1 MANNMSYEAMPSN
14 PSADRV
20 LRLIEEADDRD
31 SIWVR
36 TLNLN
41 KGGVTVIGK
50 NERIKALALACHAE
64 RRKTLN
70 VFYRIMRHTMQGTS
84 SIDGWIMSQLTE
96 TKVHHRTDVLEQPKP
111 NLFGGKK

>member
-1 MANNMSYEAMPSN
+1 MSYEAIPPN

-50 NERIKALALACHAE
+50 IERLKALAMAVHEE
-64 RRKTLN
+64 RKKTLN

-96 TKVHHRTDVLEQPKP
+96 TKIKHSTDIMEQPKP

>member
-1 MANNMSYEAMPSN
+1 MSYESVPQN

-50 NERIKALALACHAE
+50 IERLKALGMAVHKE
-64 RRKTLN
+64 RRRTIKI
-70 VFYRIMRHTMQGTS
+70 FYDIFRHTMQGTS
-84 SIDGWIMSQLTE
+84 SIDGWMMSQLTE
-96 TKVHHRTDVLEQPKP
+96 TKITHRQDIMEGTAQKKD
-111 NLFGGKK
+111 LFGGKK